1 MTDFQAL
8 NGKSI
13 VFIGGGNMAKAIIH
27 GLLNAKTNHN
37 LALTIGVS
45 DKHDEK
51 LAEFAK
57 QGVLTATPETAH
69 GLIEGADVVVLAVK
83 PQVLAEVAPT
93 LAPYVADKLVLSVLA
108 GVSVDALSCALGTAS
123 VVRAM
128 PNLPASIGQGATGLY
143 ASADIDEGS
152 RALCEAVMASCGV
165 AVWVAD
171 EDKLHAVTAVSGSA
185 PAYFFYV
192 LEHMTAQAVAM
203 GLSDKVAHE
212 LAVQSMIGAG
222 ELAKT
227 GNPTAL
233 REAVT
238 SKGGTTAQAI
248 DSLNRDDVGGAFGRA
263 MRACYE
269 RSVELGK
276 L

>member
-13 VFIGGGNMAKAIIH
+13 VFIGGGNMAKAIIY
-27 GLLNAKTNHN
+27 GLLNAKTVHN
-37 LALTIGVS
+37 LTLTVGVS

-57 QGVLTATPETAH
+57 QGVLTATPDTAH

-108 GVSVDALSCALGTAS
+108 GVSVHALSCALGTAS

-128 PNLPASIGQGATGLY
+128 PNLPASVGQGATGLY
-143 ASADIDEGS
+143 APADIDETS

-192 LEHMTAQAVAM
+192 LEHMTAEAVAM
-203 GLSDKVAHE
+203 GLSAKVAHE

-222 ELAKT
+222 MLAKT

-248 DSLNRDDVGGAFGRA
+248 DSFNRDGVGDAFGRA

>member
-13 VFIGGGNMAKAIIH
+13 VFIGGGNMAKAIIY
-27 GLLNAKTNHN
+27 GLLNAKTTHN
-37 LALTIGVS
+37 LTLTIGVS

-57 QGVLTATPETAH
+57 QGVLTATPDTAH

-83 PQVLAEVAPT
+83 PQVLADVAPT
-93 LAPYVADKLVLSVLA
+93 LAPYVANKLVLSVLA
-108 GVSVDALSCALGTAS
+108 GVSVHALSCALGTAS

-128 PNLPASIGQGATGLY
+128 PNLPASVGQGATGLY
-143 ASADIDEGS
+143 APADIDETS

-192 LEHMTAQAVAM
+192 LEHMTAEAVAM
-203 GLSDKVAHE
+203 GLSDKVAHQ

-248 DSLNRDDVGGAFGRA
+248 ASLDSDDVGGAFGRA

>member
-1 MTDFQAL
+1 MADFLAL
-8 NGKSI
+8 DNKSI
-13 VFIGGGNMAKAIIH
+13 VFIGGGNMAGAMIGGLINTKASH
-27 GLLNAKTNHN
+27 GLN
-37 LALTIGVS
+37 LTIGVS
-45 DKHDEK
+45 DKHTDK
-51 LAEFAK
+51 LAHFAE
-57 QGVLTATPETAH
+57 QGVQTATPETAYH
-69 GLIEGADVVVLAVK
+69 LIEGADVVVLAVK
-83 PQVLAEVAPT
+83 PQVLADVAPT
-93 LAPYVADKLVLSVLA
+93 LAPYLADKLVLSVLA
-108 GVSVDALSCALGTAS
+108 GVSVATLTNALGTAS

-143 ASADIDEGS
+143 APADINEGS
-152 RALCEAVMASCGV
+152 RAICEAIMASCGV

-192 LEHMTAQAVAM
+192 LEHMTAEAVAM
-203 GLSDKVAHE
+203 GLPTDVAHQ

-222 ELAKT
+222 LLARH

-238 SKGGTTAQAI
+238 SKGGTTAEAI
-248 DSLNRDDVGGAFGRA
+248 NSLNHDDVGGAFGRA